1 MAIAGTDDHQSLAIA
16 RLVGTTLLVMLL
28 AVMPM
33 PNWAVW
39 LRPEFSALLVVYAVL
54 SAPFRVGMVFAWSF
68 GLCIDVLE
76 SAVLGQN
83 ALSLTVLAYLCFLL
97 HTRIR
102 LFSILEQSASVFV
115 LVGIHQLIGNWVQ
128 SLNGFEF
135 YDLAFL
141 VPALMSALCWPL
153 TLSFLERVD
162 LFPATA

>member
-1 MAIAGTDDHQSLAIA
+1 MAIAGADDHQSLAFA
-16 RLVGTTLLVMLL
+16 RLLAISVLVMLL
-28 AVMPM
+28 AVVQLPVWGM
-33 PNWAVW
+33 W
-39 LRPEFSALLVVYAVL
+39 LRPEFAAMLVAYAVL
-54 SAPFRVGMVFAWSF
+54 CAPFRIGMTFAWSF

-102 LFSILEQSASVFV
+102 LFSVLEQSASIFV

-128 SLNGFEF
+128 GLNGFEF

-141 VPALMSALCWPL
+141 LPALMSALCWPL
-153 TLSFLERVD
+153 TLSFLARVD
-162 LFPATA
+162 LFPVTH